1 MKILCKFTK
10 LGYLKFISHLDL
22 VDLFQRTLFQNKVDV
37 KFSEG
42 FNPHPRMSIAY
53 PLPLGIESN
62 SEYME
67 IYLNSKIDLK
77 DFLIKMNER
86 LPQGIKIVEAKYDDD
101 ESISNK
107 VKSVVYAFRLLNT
120 FYDKNKDIDLAKEL
134 NKVNDMDIV
143 EIERK
148 RKKGKRRIFVKENA
162 KDYLNRFELK
172 DNAIYAYIK
181 MSEQGSL
188 KPALVFDI
196 LNNYTDI
203 VMDELDIDLERIGLY
218 QDEEGTKEIFL

>member
-67 IYLNSKIDLK
+67 IYLNSRIDLK

-86 LPQGIKIVEAKYDDD
+86 LPAGIKIVEAMYDDD

-107 VKSVVYAFRLLNT
+107 VKSVVYAFKLLNT
-120 FYDKNKDIDLAKEL
+120 FFDKNKNVDIAKEL
-134 NKVNDMDIV
+134 DKINSMDIV

-162 KDYLNRFELK
+162 KEYLKRLELK
-172 DNAIYAYIK
+172 DDAIYAYIK
-181 MSEQGSL
+181 MCENGSL
-188 KPALVFDI
+188 KPALIFDI
-196 LNNYTDI
+196 LNNYTNI
-203 VMDELDIDLERIGLY
+203 NMDELDIDLERIGLY
-218 QDEEGTKEIFL
+218 QDEDGLKEIFL

>member
-107 VKSVVYAFRLLNT
+107 VKSVVYAFKLLNT

-162 KDYLNRFELK
+162 KDYLNRLELK
-172 DNAIYAYIK
+172 EDAIYAYIK

>member
-10 LGYLKFISHLDL
+10 IGYLKFISHLDL

-77 DFLIKMNER
+77 DFLVKMNER

-107 VKSVVYAFRLLNT
+107 VKSVVYAFKLLNT
-120 FYDKNKDIDLAKEL
+120 FYEKNKDIDLAKEL
-134 NKVNDMDIV
+134 NKINDMDIV

-162 KDYLNRFELK
+162 KDYLNRLELK
-172 DNAIYAYIK
+172 DDAIYAYIK

>member
-107 VKSVVYAFRLLNT
+107 VKSVVYAFKLLNT

-134 NKVNDMDIV
+134 NKINDMDIV

-148 RKKGKRRIFVKENA
+148 RKKGKKRIFVKENA
-162 KDYLNRFELK
+162 KDYLNRLELK
-172 DNAIYAYIK
+172 DGAIYAYIK

-218 QDEEGTKEIFL
+218 QDEEGLKEIFL

>member
-107 VKSVVYAFRLLNT
+107 VKSVVYAFKLLNT
-120 FYDKNKDIDLAKEL
+120 FYNKNKDIDIAKEL
-134 NKVNDMDIV
+134 DKVNAMDIV

-162 KDYLNRFELK
+162 KDYLNRLELK
-172 DNAIYAYIK
+172 DDAIYAYIK

-196 LNNYTDI
+196 LNNYTNI
-203 VMDELDIDLERIGLY
+203 TMEELDIDLERVGLY
-218 QDEEGTKEIFL
+218 QDEEGLKEIFL

>member
-107 VKSVVYAFRLLNT
+107 VKSVVYAFKLLHT
-120 FYDKNKDIDLAKEL
+120 FYDKNKDIYIAKEL
-134 NKVNDMDIV
+134 DKVNAMDIV

-162 KDYLNRFELK
+162 KDYLNRLELK
-172 DNAIYAYIK
+172 DEAIYAYIK
-181 MSEQGSL
+181 MSENGSL

-196 LNNYTDI
+196 LNNYTNI
-203 VMDELDIDLERIGLY
+203 TMDELDIDLERVGLY

>member
-107 VKSVVYAFRLLNT
+107 VKSVVYAFKLLNT
-120 FYDKNKDIDLAKEL
+120 FYDKNKDIELAKEL

-172 DNAIYAYIK
+172 EDAIYAYIK

-203 VMDELDIDLERIGLY
+203 SMEELDIDLERIGLY

>member
-1 MKILCKFTK
+1 M
-10 LGYLKFISHLDL
+10 DL

-107 VKSVVYAFRLLNT
+107 VKSVVYAFKLLNT
-120 FYDKNKDIDLAKEL
+120 FYDKNKDIDIAKEL
-134 NKVNDMDIV
+134 GKVNAMDIV

-148 RKKGKRRIFVKENA
+148 RKQGKKRIIVKENA
-162 KDYLNRFELK
+162 KDYLNRLELK
-172 DNAIYAYIK
+172 DEAIYAYIK

>member
-67 IYLNSKIDLK
+67 IYLNSRIDLK

-86 LPQGIKIVEAKYDDD
+86 LPAGIKIARAMYDDD

-107 VKSVVYAFRLLNT
+107 VKSVVYAFKLLNT
-120 FYDKNKDIDLAKEL
+120 FFDKNKDVDIAKEL
-134 NKVNDMDIV
+134 DKINSMDIV

-162 KDYLNRFELK
+162 KEYLKRLELK
-172 DNAIYAYIK
+172 DDAIYAYIK
-181 MSEQGSL
+181 ISENGSL
-188 KPALVFDI
+188 KPALIFDI
-196 LNNYTDI
+196 LNNYTNI
-203 VMDELDIDLERIGLY
+203 NMDELDIDLERIGLY
-218 QDEEGTKEIFL
+218 QDEDGLKEIFL

>member
-107 VKSVVYAFRLLNT
+107 VKSVVYAFKLLNT
-120 FYDKNKDIDLAKEL
+120 FYDKNKDIELAKKL
-134 NKVNDMDIV
+134 DKVNAMDIV

-162 KDYLNRFELK
+162 KDYLNRLELK
-172 DNAIYAYIK
+172 DDAIYAYIK

>member
-53 PLPLGIESN
+53 PLPVGIESN

>member
-67 IYLNSKIDLK
+67 IYLKSKIDLK

-107 VKSVVYAFRLLNT
+107 VKSVVYAFKLLNT

-134 NKVNDMDIV
+134 NKINDMDMV

-148 RKKGKRRIFVKENA
+148 RKKGKKRIFVKENA
-162 KDYLNRFELK
+162 KDYLNRLELK

-218 QDEEGTKEIFL
+218 QDEEGLKEIFL

>member
-67 IYLNSKIDLK
+67 IYLNSEVDLD
-77 DFLIKMNER
+77 DFVNKMNER
-86 LPQGIKIVEAKYDDD
+86 LPIGIKIVEAKYDDD

-107 VKSVVYAFRLLNT
+107 VKSVVYAFKLLNT
-120 FYDKNKDIDLAKEL
+120 FYDKNKDIDLAREL
-134 NKVNDMDIV
+134 DKINDMDDV

-148 RKKGKRRIFVKENA
+148 RKKGKKRIFVKENA
-162 KDYLNRFELK
+162 KDYLNRLEFK
-172 DNAIYAYIK
+172 DDAIYAYIK
-181 MSEQGSL
+181 MSENGSL

-203 VMDELDIDLERIGLY
+203 VMDELDIDLERVGLY
-218 QDEEGTKEIFL
+218 QDEEGSKEIFL

>member
-10 LGYLKFISHLDL
+10 IGYLKFISHLDL

-77 DFLIKMNER
+77 DFLVKMNER

-107 VKSVVYAFRLLNT
+107 VKSVVYAFKLLNT
-120 FYDKNKDIDLAKEL
+120 FYEKNKDIDIAKEL
-134 NKVNDMDIV
+134 NKINDMDIV

-162 KDYLNRFELK
+162 KDYLNRLELK
-172 DNAIYAYIK
+172 DDAIYAYIK

-218 QDEEGTKEIFL
+218 QDEEGLKEIFL

>member
-67 IYLNSKIDLK
+67 IYLNSEVDLD
-77 DFLIKMNER
+77 DFVNKMNER

-107 VKSVVYAFRLLNT
+107 VKSVVYAFKLLNT
-120 FYDKNKDIDLAKEL
+120 FYDKNKDIDIAKEL
-134 NKVNDMDIV
+134 DKVNAMDIV

-172 DNAIYAYIK
+172 EDAIYAYIK

>member
-67 IYLNSKIDLK
+67 IYLNSRIDLK

-86 LPQGIKIVEAKYDDD
+86 LPAGIKIARAMYADD

-107 VKSVVYAFRLLNT
+107 VKSVVYAFKLLNT
-120 FYDKNKDIDLAKEL
+120 FFDKNKDVDIAKEL
-134 NKVNDMDIV
+134 DKINSMDIV

-162 KDYLNRFELK
+162 KEYLKRLELK
-172 DNAIYAYIK
+172 DDAIYAYIK
-181 MSEQGSL
+181 MSENGSL
-188 KPALVFDI
+188 KPALIFDI
-196 LNNYTDI
+196 LNNYTNI
-203 VMDELDIDLERIGLY
+203 NMDELDIDLERIGLY
-218 QDEEGTKEIFL
+218 QDEDGLKEIFL

>member
-67 IYLNSKIDLK
+67 IYLNSEVDLD
-77 DFLIKMNER
+77 DFVNKMNER
-86 LPQGIKIVEAKYDDD
+86 LPIGIKIVEAKYDDD

-107 VKSVVYAFRLLNT
+107 VKSVVYAFKLLNT
-120 FYDKNKDIDLAKEL
+120 FYDKNKDIDLEKEL
-134 NKVNDMDIV
+134 NKINDMDIV

-148 RKKGKRRIFVKENA
+148 RKKGKKRIFVKENA
-162 KDYLNRFELK
+162 KDYLNRLELK

-218 QDEEGTKEIFL
+218 QDEAGTKEIFL

>member
-107 VKSVVYAFRLLNT
+107 VKSVVYAFKLLNT
-120 FYDKNKDIDLAKEL
+120 FYEKNKDIDLAKEL
-134 NKVNDMDIV
+134 DKVNAMDIV

-162 KDYLNRFELK
+162 KDYLNRLELN
-172 DNAIYAYIK
+172 DEAIYAYIK
-181 MSEQGSL
+181 MREQGSL

>member
-86 LPQGIKIVEAKYDDD
+86 LPQGIKIVEAKYDDN

-107 VKSVVYAFRLLNT
+107 VKSVVYAFKLLNT

-172 DNAIYAYIK
+172 EDAIYAYIK

-196 LNNYTDI
+196 LNSYTDI

>member
-107 VKSVVYAFRLLNT
+107 VKSVVYAFKLLNT

-162 KDYLNRFELK
+162 KDYLNRLELK
-172 DNAIYAYIK
+172 EDAIYAYIK

-188 KPALVFDI
+188 KPALVLDI

>member
-67 IYLNSKIDLK
+67 IYLNSEVDLD
-77 DFLIKMNER
+77 DFVNKMNER
-86 LPQGIKIVEAKYDDD
+86 LPIGIKIVEAKYDDD

-107 VKSVVYAFRLLNT
+107 VKSVVYAFKLLNT
-120 FYDKNKDIDLAKEL
+120 FYDKNKDIDLEKEL
-134 NKVNDMDIV
+134 NKINDMDIV

-148 RKKGKRRIFVKENA
+148 RKKGKKRIFVKENA
-162 KDYLNRFELK
+162 KDYLNRLELK
-172 DNAIYAYIK
+172 DDAIYAYIK
-181 MSEQGSL
+181 MSENGSL
-188 KPALVFDI
+188 KPALIFDI
-196 LNNYTDI
+196 LNKYTDI
-203 VMDELDIDLERIGLY
+203 VMDELDIDLERVGLY
-218 QDEEGTKEIFL
+218 QDEEGSKEIFL

>member
-107 VKSVVYAFRLLNT
+107 VKSVVYAFKLLNT
-120 FYDKNKDIDLAKEL
+120 FYDKNKDIDIAKEL
-134 NKVNDMDIV
+134 DKVNAMDNV

-148 RKKGKRRIFVKENA
+148 RKKGKKRIFVKENA
-162 KDYLNRFELK
+162 KDYLNRLELK
-172 DNAIYAYIK
+172 DEAIYAYIK
-181 MSEQGSL
+181 MSENGSL

-196 LNNYTDI
+196 LNNYTNI
-203 VMDELDIDLERIGLY
+203 TMDELDIDLERVGLY
-218 QDEEGTKEIFL
+218 QDEEGLKEIFL

>member
-67 IYLNSKIDLK
+67 IYLNSRIDLK

-86 LPQGIKIVEAKYDDD
+86 LPAGIKIARAKYDDD

-107 VKSVVYAFRLLNT
+107 VKSVVYAFKLLNT
-120 FYDKNKDIDLAKEL
+120 FFDKNKDVDIAKEL
-134 NKVNDMDIV
+134 DKINSMDIV

-162 KDYLNRFELK
+162 KEYLKRLELK
-172 DNAIYAYIK
+172 DDAIYAYIK
-181 MSEQGSL
+181 MSENGSL
-188 KPALVFDI
+188 KPALIFDI

-203 VMDELDIDLERIGLY
+203 NMDELDIDLERIGLY
-218 QDEEGTKEIFL
+218 QDEDGLKEIFL

>member
-1 MKILCKFTK
+1 
-10 LGYLKFISHLDL
+10 
-22 VDLFQRTLFQNKVDV
+22 
-37 KFSEG
+37 
-42 FNPHPRMSIAY
+42 
-53 PLPLGIESN
+53 
-62 SEYME
+62 
-67 IYLNSKIDLK
+67 
-77 DFLIKMNER
+77 MNER

-107 VKSVVYAFRLLNT
+107 VKSVVYAFKLLNT
-120 FYDKNKDIDLAKEL
+120 FYDKNKDIDIAKEL
-134 NKVNDMDIV
+134 DKVNDMDIV

-172 DNAIYAYIK
+172 EDAIYAYIK

>member
-107 VKSVVYAFRLLNT
+107 VKSVVYAFKLLNT
-120 FYDKNKDIDLAKEL
+120 FYDKNKDIELAKEL

-172 DNAIYAYIK
+172 EDAIYAYIK

>member
-67 IYLNSKIDLK
+67 IYLNSEVDLD
-77 DFLIKMNER
+77 DFVNKMNER
-86 LPQGIKIVEAKYDDD
+86 LPIGIKIVEAKYDDD

-107 VKSVVYAFRLLNT
+107 VKSVVYAFKLLNT
-120 FYDKNKDIDLAKEL
+120 FYDKNKDIDIAKEL
-134 NKVNDMDIV
+134 DKVNAMDIV

-162 KDYLNRFELK
+162 KDYLNRLELK
-172 DNAIYAYIK
+172 DDAIYAYIK

>member
-67 IYLNSKIDLK
+67 IYLNSEVDLD
-77 DFLIKMNER
+77 DFVNKMNER
-86 LPQGIKIVEAKYDDD
+86 LPIGIKIVEAKYDDD

-107 VKSVVYAFRLLNT
+107 VKSVVYAFKLLNT
-120 FYDKNKDIDLAKEL
+120 FYDKNKDIDLEKEL
-134 NKVNDMDIV
+134 NKINDMDNL

-148 RKKGKRRIFVKENA
+148 RKKGKKRIFVKENA
-162 KDYLNRFELK
+162 KDYLNRLELK
-172 DNAIYAYIK
+172 DDAIYAYIK
-181 MSEQGSL
+181 MSENGSL

-218 QDEEGTKEIFL
+218 QDEEGLKEIFL

>member
-107 VKSVVYAFRLLNT
+107 VKSVVYAFKLLNT
-120 FYDKNKDIDLAKEL
+120 FYDKNKDIELAKEL
-134 NKVNDMDIV
+134 DKVNAMDIV

-162 KDYLNRFELK
+162 KDYLNRLELK
-172 DNAIYAYIK
+172 DDAIYAYIK

>member
-77 DFLIKMNER
+77 DFLIKMNEK

-107 VKSVVYAFRLLNT
+107 VKSVVYAFKLLNT

-134 NKVNDMDIV
+134 NKINDMNDV

-148 RKKGKRRIFVKENA
+148 RKKGKKRIFVKENA
-162 KDYLNRFELK
+162 KDYLNRLDLK

-218 QDEEGTKEIFL
+218 QDEEGLKEIFL

>member
-107 VKSVVYAFRLLNT
+107 VKSVVYAFKLLNT
-120 FYDKNKDIDLAKEL
+120 FYDKNKDIDIAKEL
-134 NKVNDMDIV
+134 DKVNAMDMV

-162 KDYLNRFELK
+162 KDYLNRLELK
-172 DNAIYAYIK
+172 DDAIYAFIK

-203 VMDELDIDLERIGLY
+203 SMDELDIDLERIGLY
-218 QDEEGTKEIFL
+218 KDEEGTKEIFL

>member
-10 LGYLKFISHLDL
+10 IGYLKFISHLDL

-77 DFLIKMNER
+77 DFLVKMNER

-107 VKSVVYAFRLLNT
+107 VKSVVYAFKLLNT
-120 FYDKNKDIDLAKEL
+120 FYEKNKDIDLAKEL
-134 NKVNDMDIV
+134 NKINDMDIV

-162 KDYLNRFELK
+162 KDYLNRLELK
-172 DNAIYAYIK
+172 DDAIYAYIK

-188 KPALVFDI
+188 KPALKYYI
-196 LNNYTDI
+196 I
-203 VMDELDIDLERIGLY
+203 
-218 QDEEGTKEIFL
+218 

>member
-67 IYLNSKIDLK
+67 IYLNSRIDLK

-86 LPQGIKIVEAKYDDD
+86 LPAGIKIVEAMYDDD

-107 VKSVVYAFRLLNT
+107 VKSVVYAFKLLNT
-120 FYDKNKDIDLAKEL
+120 FFDKNKNIDIAKEL
-134 NKVNDMDIV
+134 DKINSMDIV

-162 KDYLNRFELK
+162 KDYLKRLELK
-172 DNAIYAYIK
+172 DDAIYAYIK
-181 MSEQGSL
+181 MSENGSL
-188 KPALVFDI
+188 KPALIFDI
-196 LNNYTDI
+196 LNNYTNI
-203 VMDELDIDLERIGLY
+203 NMDELDIDLERIGLY
-218 QDEEGTKEIFL
+218 QDEDGLKEIFL

>member
-107 VKSVVYAFRLLNT
+107 VKSVVYAFKLLNT
-120 FYDKNKDIDLAKEL
+120 FYDKNKDIDIAKEL
-134 NKVNDMDIV
+134 DKVNAMDIV

-162 KDYLNRFELK
+162 KDYLNRLELK
-172 DNAIYAYIK
+172 DDAIYAYVK

-196 LNNYTDI
+196 LNNYTNI
-203 VMDELDIDLERIGLY
+203 TMDELDIDLERVGLY
-218 QDEEGTKEIFL
+218 QDEEGLKEIFL

>member
-77 DFLIKMNER
+77 DFLVKMNER

-107 VKSVVYAFRLLNT
+107 VKSVVYAFKLLNT
-120 FYDKNKDIDLAKEL
+120 FYDKNKDIDLVKEL
-134 NKVNDMDIV
+134 NKVNNMDNV

-162 KDYLNRFELK
+162 KDYLNRLELK
-172 DNAIYAYIK
+172 DDAIYAYIK

-188 KPALVFDI
+188 KPALIFDI

-218 QDEEGTKEIFL
+218 QDEEGLKEIFL

>member
-67 IYLNSKIDLK
+67 IYLNSEVDLD
-77 DFLIKMNER
+77 DFVNKMNER
-86 LPQGIKIVEAKYDDD
+86 LPIGIKIVEAKYDDD

-107 VKSVVYAFRLLNT
+107 VKSVVYAFKLLNT
-120 FYDKNKDIDLAKEL
+120 FYDKNKDIDLEKEL
-134 NKVNDMDIV
+134 NKINDMDNL

-148 RKKGKRRIFVKENA
+148 RKKGKKRIFVKENA
-162 KDYLNRFELK
+162 KDYLNRLELK
-172 DNAIYAYIK
+172 DDAIYAYIK
-181 MSEQGSL
+181 MSENGSL
-188 KPALVFDI
+188 KPALIFDI
-196 LNNYTDI
+196 LNKYTDI
-203 VMDELDIDLERIGLY
+203 VMDELDIDLERVGLY
-218 QDEEGTKEIFL
+218 QDEEGSKEIFL

>member
-107 VKSVVYAFRLLNT
+107 VKSVVYAFKLLNT

-134 NKVNDMDIV
+134 NKINDMDIV

-162 KDYLNRFELK
+162 KDYLNRLELK
-172 DNAIYAYIK
+172 DEAIYAYIK

-218 QDEEGTKEIFL
+218 QDEEGLKEIFL

>member
-107 VKSVVYAFRLLNT
+107 VKSVVYAFKLLNT
-120 FYDKNKDIDLAKEL
+120 FYDKNKDIDLTKEL
-134 NKVNDMDIV
+134 NKINDMDIV

-162 KDYLNRFELK
+162 KDYLNRLELK

>member
-67 IYLNSKIDLK
+67 IYLNSEVDLD
-77 DFLIKMNER
+77 DFVNKMNER
-86 LPQGIKIVEAKYDDD
+86 LPIGIKIARAKYDDD

-107 VKSVVYAFRLLNT
+107 VKSVVYGFKLLNT
-120 FYDKNKDIDLAKEL
+120 FYYKNKDIDLEKEL
-134 NKVNDMDIV
+134 NKINDMDNL

-148 RKKGKRRIFVKENA
+148 RKKGKKRIFVKENA
-162 KDYLNRFELK
+162 KDYLNRLELK
-172 DNAIYAYIK
+172 EDAIYAYIK

-196 LNNYTDI
+196 LNKYTDI
-203 VMDELDIDLERIGLY
+203 VMDELDIDLERVGLY
-218 QDEEGTKEIFL
+218 QDEEGSKEIFL

>member
-120 FYDKNKDIDLAKEL
+120 FYDKNKDIDIAKEL
-134 NKVNDMDIV
+134 DKVNAMDIV

-162 KDYLNRFELK
+162 KDYLNRLELK
-172 DNAIYAYIK
+172 EDAIYAYIK

>member
-107 VKSVVYAFRLLNT
+107 VKSVVYAFKLLNT

-134 NKVNDMDIV
+134 DKVNAMDIV

-162 KDYLNRFELK
+162 KDYLNRLELK
-172 DNAIYAYIK
+172 DEAIYAYIK
-181 MSEQGSL
+181 MSENGSL

-203 VMDELDIDLERIGLY
+203 VMDELDIDLERVGLY
-218 QDEEGTKEIFL
+218 QDEEGTKDIFL